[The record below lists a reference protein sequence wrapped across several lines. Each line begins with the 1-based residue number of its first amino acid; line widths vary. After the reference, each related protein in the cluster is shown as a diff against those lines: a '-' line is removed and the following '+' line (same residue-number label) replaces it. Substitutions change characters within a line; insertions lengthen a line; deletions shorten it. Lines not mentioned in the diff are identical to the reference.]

1 MEQSGIISI
10 FEKCDKTC
18 NTLTQDTSGDPTSI
32 PGHEEKKIWYQISNT
47 LNYDTWPFGFALIL
61 IFDHVQPKILWQRL
75 FSCIEISV

>member
-32 PGHEEKKIWYQISNT
+32 PGHEEKKK
-47 LNYDTWPFGFALIL
+47 YDIKYLTHSIIILDPLVLHSL
-61 IFDHVQPKILWQRL
+61 IFDHVQPKIL
-75 FSCIEISV
+75 